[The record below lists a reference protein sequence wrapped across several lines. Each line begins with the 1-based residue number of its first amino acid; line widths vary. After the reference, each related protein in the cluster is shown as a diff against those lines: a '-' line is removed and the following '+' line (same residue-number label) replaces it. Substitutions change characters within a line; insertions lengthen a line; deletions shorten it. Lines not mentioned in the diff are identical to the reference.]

1 WNGSA
6 SGNGAA
12 WGIYALLFGIS
23 VFLIVQ
29 KGVNGSLPRKIL
41 LFSTCLM
48 FAFSTTLAAIDTAV
62 YLAQFS
68 AGDYIPKTN
77 RLLLACETL
86 FDSLF
91 LMGDTIV
98 IWRTWIL
105 CPEKRLLVAF
115 PIVLWFSGLS
125 SMLGVLATAHHTGSI
140 SGWQIGV
147 YDRGT
152 TSLKLSMATSALS
165 AATNFFCTLLIW
177 KRLGEERR
185 TVVDNA
191 GGDRPRKI
199 MFLLVESG
207 FIYLALWVLALLNFY
222 LDWHA
227 PALQAALRGAYDMV
241 IGIYPTF
248 IIVLVH
254 LNCTFWDNN
263 NCSTSTRTSGAA
275 VFSTIAPS
283 MSITS
288 DATSHLEYDG
298 ALGDNAVR

>member
-1 WNGSA
+1 MSDMHAAVVAGTA
-6 SGNGAA
+6 QLLAMGAA

-23 VFLIVQ
+23 VFLIV
-29 KGVNGSLPRKIL
+29 KAVNGSLPRKIL

-48 FAFSTTLAAIDTAV
+48 FAFSTTWL
-62 YLAQFS
+62 QS
-68 AGDYIPKTN
+68 IPPSIWRN
-77 RLLLACETL
+77 FRGLLLACETL

-140 SGWQIGV
+140 SGWQIG
-147 YDRGT
+147 
-152 TSLKLSMATSALS
+152 LSMATSALS

-177 KRLGEERR
+177 KKAWERR

-227 PALQAALRGAYDMV
+227 PALQAALRGA
-241 IGIYPTF
+241 GIYPTF

-288 DATSHLEYDG
+288 DATSHLELDFQAPKIRWRARG
-298 ALGDNAVR
+298 